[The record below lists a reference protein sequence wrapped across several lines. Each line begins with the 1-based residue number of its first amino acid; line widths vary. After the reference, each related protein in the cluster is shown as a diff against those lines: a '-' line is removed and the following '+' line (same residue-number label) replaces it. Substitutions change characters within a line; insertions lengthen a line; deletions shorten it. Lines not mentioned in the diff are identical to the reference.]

1 MNDRSVPDR
10 AKRADVAAFLRK
22 VESLPAVRAGSGR
35 RGRLLFAID
44 ATASRQPTWDRACF
58 LTGHM
63 FEATRGL
70 GGLSMSL
77 CYYRGYGEFAAT
89 PWLSDTDELTRR
101 MTGVSCLGGQTQI
114 ARVLRHAAAETRK
127 ERINALVFV
136 GDAVEEDIDRL
147 AHLAGELG
155 MLSCPGFFFQEGGEP
170 LVART
175 FRELARLSG
184 GAYAPFD
191 LSSADMLR
199 ELLTA
204 VAVYAAGGREALAR
218 LPPSRAGAAA
228 LLTHQLSG
236 RR

>member
-1 MNDRSVPDR
+1 MGSDRTVPDK

-22 VESLPAVRAGSGR
+22 VDTMPAVRAGTGR

-77 CYYRGYGEFAAT
+77 CYFRGYGEFAAT

-114 ARVLRHAAAETRK
+114 DKVLRHAVAETRK
-127 ERINALVFV
+127 ERVNALVFV
-136 GDAVEEDIDRL
+136 G
-147 AHLAGELG
+147 
-155 MLSCPGFFFQEGGEP
+155 
-170 LVART
+170 
-175 FRELARLSG
+175 
-184 GAYAPFD
+184 
-191 LSSADMLR
+191 
-199 ELLTA
+199 
-204 VAVYAAGGREALAR
+204 
-218 LPPSRAGAAA
+218 
-228 LLTHQLSG
+228 
-236 RR
+236 